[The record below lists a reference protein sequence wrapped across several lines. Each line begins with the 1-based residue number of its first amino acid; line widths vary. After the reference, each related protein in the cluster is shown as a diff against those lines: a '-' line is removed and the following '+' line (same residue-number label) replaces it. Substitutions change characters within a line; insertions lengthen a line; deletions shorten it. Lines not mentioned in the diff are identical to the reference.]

1 LAISS
6 TFQQAIRSKD
16 FVLTAQLRLVEDT
29 GRRGV
34 IEQAQH
40 LSAVVDAIT
49 VPANPHGTVHMAG
62 LAAAS
67 LLLANDIDPVLHV
80 ASRDRN
86 RIAIRSELLGAVAIG
101 VTSLVLQR
109 GDRLS
114 GRSGARPR
122 KPKKPKKVGSV
133 KLLRAAKRLSDFQK
147 QNKEPG
153 LYLGTPANVLQ
164 PAPDWEPAVLV
175 AKADA
180 GARFVLT
187 KACLDMDKL
196 RQYMAALVA
205 ARITHRCRIIVSVPV
220 PHSAEAARL
229 LNENMRNEA
238 IPQGIVKRLAEAS
251 SPEQSGAEIAAEFL
265 RELPD
270 VPGIGGAN
278 LIATGDAEMIPAVIG
293 AAELRQVSS

>member
-1 LAISS
+1 MAISS

-16 FVLTAQLRLVEDT
+16 FVLTAQLRLAEGT
-29 GRRGV
+29 GRQGV
-34 IEQAQH
+34 IEQAEH
-40 LSAVVDAIT
+40 LSAIVDAIT

-67 LLLANDIDPVLHV
+67 LLLANDVDPVLHV

-101 VTSLVLQR
+101 VTSLILQR

-114 GRSGARPR
+114 KGLRTQPK

-133 KLLRAAKRLSDFQK
+133 KLLRAAKRLSDFQE
-147 QNKEPG
+147 QIKEPE
-153 LYLGTPANVLQ
+153 LYLGTLANVLQ
-164 PAPDWEPAVLV
+164 PAPEWEPAVLV
-175 AKADA
+175 AKADS

-187 KACLDMDKL
+187 KASLDMDKL

-220 PHSAEAARL
+220 PHSAGAARS

-238 IPQGIVKRLAEAS
+238 IPAGIVKLLTEAS
-251 SPEQSGAEIAAEFL
+251 SPEQSGVEIAAEFL
-265 RELPD
+265 RELQD
-270 VPGIGGAN
+270 MPGVSGAN
-278 LIATGDAEMIPAVIG
+278 LIATGDAETIPAVIG
-293 AAELRQVSS
+293 AAELR

>member
-1 LAISS
+1 MAISS
-6 TFQQAIRSKD
+6 TFQQATRSKD

-29 GRRGV
+29 GRQGV
-34 IEQAQH
+34 IEQAEH
-40 LSAVVDAIT
+40 LSAAVDAIT

-101 VTSLVLQR
+101 VTSLILQR

-114 GRSGARPR
+114 GRSGAQL
-122 KPKKPKKVGSV
+122 KKRKKVGSV
-133 KLLRAAKRLSDFQK
+133 KLLRVAKRLSDFQK
-147 QNKEPG
+147 QNKEPE
-153 LYLGTPANVLQ
+153 LYLGTLANVLK
-164 PAPDWEPAVLV
+164 PAPDRGPEVLV

-220 PHSAEAARL
+220 PHTAEAARL
-229 LNENMRNEA
+229 LNENMRHEA
-238 IPQGIVKRLAEAS
+238 IPAGIVKRLAEAS

-265 RELPD
+265 RELSD
-270 VPGIGGAN
+270 VPGVSGAN
-278 LIATGDAEMIPAVIG
+278 LIATGDVETIPAVIR
-293 AAELRQVSS
+293 AAELRQVSL